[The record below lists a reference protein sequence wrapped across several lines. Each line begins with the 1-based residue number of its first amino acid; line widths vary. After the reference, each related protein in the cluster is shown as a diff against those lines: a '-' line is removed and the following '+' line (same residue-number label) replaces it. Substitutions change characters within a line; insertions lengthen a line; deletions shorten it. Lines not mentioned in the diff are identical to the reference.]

1 MATMGWVLAA
11 AVIAA
16 ISWILALVGGQ
27 LARGDRRR
35 RRLAQ
40 AAALESAPR
49 NTRRRRDR
57 RAGRRNRR
65 GRASVTVPSTT
76 SRLDL
81 IGELAPR

>member
-40 AAALESAPR
+40 AAPR

-76 SRLDL
+76 ARLDL